1 MPFDSATLLVHV
13 QVALQLSQKDLG
25 ALIGRT
31 KRTIQRWQ
39 SKGTSMLTGE
49 EARILADQL
58 GTAHADLAEQ
68 VLALGARHG
77 AVLGTTASPQVLEAI
92 LVAVALEGYMTPKAA
107 RPLVV
112 AAFEK
117 AAEEGVSV
125 QAVVAALRSGR

>member
-1 MPFDSATLLVHV
+1 MSSDSAKLFVHI

-49 EARILADQL
+49 EARILADHL
-58 GTAHADLAEQ
+58 GTAHGDLAEQ

-77 AVLGTTASPQVLEAI
+77 ALLGQTATPQVLEAI
-92 LVAVALEGYMTPKAA
+92 LGAAALEGDMAPRAV
-107 RPLVV
+107 RPLVA

-125 QAVVAALRSGR
+125 QAVVAALRSGG